1 MSTESSVFT
10 LNEVTK
16 KTIKQIA
23 SKTQIPFDLVRNVF
37 EFTLFNSGLALLNNT
52 KKFKE
57 IQIPYFGKI
66 LIKQRDPQELEK
78 DPTLSKYDTYFSMS
92 SNLEKMF
99 EAFDN
104 EDFSSLENFL
114 DNKIEKKLES
124 LGD

>member
-66 LIKQRDPQELEK
+66 LIKQRDPQELKK

-92 SNLEKMF
+92 SNLEKML

-114 DNKIEKKLES
+114 DHKIEKKLES

>member
-92 SNLEKMF
+92 SNLEKML

-114 DNKIEKKLES
+114 DHKIEKKLES